1 MRRRSDAAATTTD
14 AGGVNRCPDCGAPQF
29 HAPGSGWTCCN
40 GHGYGEPNGPAANA
54 APTPPEYLD
63 AAPTPPEYL
72 DAAPP
77 ARCAEVADALH
88 RADAAR
94 RARADSADPDIESVT
109 VTWGKEGFSPVQ
121 FHVFE
126 VGPYTATTRLRPG
139 ETVEQAVL
147 RVRAKLQR
155 IADADFAEKLPAYLE
170 RVRRAADGARAM
182 KGGR

>member
-40 GHGYGEPNGPAANA
+40 GHGYGEPNGPAAN
-54 APTPPEYLD
+54 